1 MLVNGWAQHFTMF
14 KRLTGKKASPGPSP
28 APSPTKTSAE
38 VASKQPPEKSP
49 KSEVPPA
56 TAPVEAKPAEPTVV
70 SPVPASP
77 TPSAAASPTWT
88 DAPPQQAEALPT
100 LKVEAQGSSKAATSL
115 WVAVAYILVAVLVIY
130 SPPLR
135 RCLPPALL
143 PYLGVKSTGASSSS
157 SAPLVKL
164 TATSAYTGTSFSLP
178 SSKAFSGSK
187 LTLKAAGMRKKL
199 FISVYSVGLYV
210 SEGKAKDLFA
220 KKTTAARLDSLA
232 EGGAAL
238 LLQFQRDVETGKV
251 VDAFMKALAQKS
263 GDSTYNKDKTKLQD
277 ILTSAVSK
285 AGKYKKK
292 DTIEFFFDGKS
303 KLGVT
308 VNGGKRQDVD
318 NAKLRKALL
327 SVYLG
332 PDSVTPDLVE
342 GLAAMAQA

>member
-1 MLVNGWAQHFTMF
+1 
-14 KRLTGKKASPGPSP
+14 
-28 APSPTKTSAE
+28 
-38 VASKQPPEKSP
+38 
-49 KSEVPPA
+49 
-56 TAPVEAKPAEPTVV
+56 
-70 SPVPASP
+70 
-77 TPSAAASPTWT
+77 
-88 DAPPQQAEALPT
+88 
-100 LKVEAQGSSKAATSL
+100 
-115 WVAVAYILVAVLVIY
+115 
-130 SPPLR
+130 
-135 RCLPPALL
+135 
-143 PYLGVKSTGASSSS
+143 
-157 SAPLVKL
+157 
-164 TATSAYTGTSFSLP
+164 
-178 SSKAFSGSK
+178 
-187 LTLKAAGMRKKL
+187 
-199 FISVYSVGLYV
+199 VGLYV
-210 SEGKAKDLFA
+210 SVGKAKDLFA